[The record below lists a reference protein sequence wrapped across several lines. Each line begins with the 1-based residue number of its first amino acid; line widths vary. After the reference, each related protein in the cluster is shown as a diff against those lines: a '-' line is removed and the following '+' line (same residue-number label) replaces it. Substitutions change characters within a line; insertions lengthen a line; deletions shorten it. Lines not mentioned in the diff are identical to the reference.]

1 MISADPEVGDGN
13 EENDGTTDWAAT
25 LGEDL
30 SDDESDSEDV
40 TNLEKQVQTLL
51 SPEEPLEKAC
61 VVIGQT
67 MRAGKCVFYSVVR
80 PQGLTGRVIAGTT
93 GPSAAAADMQAAL
106 HKSTGLMG
114 ASKRT
119 ISSPPANADEVRA
132 EVCTAVRFNLIA
144 ATTWFSAR

>member
-1 MISADPEVGDGN
+1 MVISTDPDLGDGAD
-13 EENDGTTDWAAT
+13 EVDTTTDWAAT

-40 TNLEKQVQTLL
+40 TAMEKQVQTLL

-106 HKSTGLMG
+106 HKSTGLMSG
-114 ASKRT
+114 PKRT
-119 ISSPPANADEVRA
+119 ISSPPANAEEAHA
-132 EVCTAVRFNLIA
+132 EVGVC
-144 ATTWFSAR
+144 